1 MEVKAYQQKI
11 QKLEETIKELTEAK
25 DNKL

>member
-1 MEVKAYQQKI
+1 MEVKVYQQKI
-11 QKLEETIKELTEAK
+11 QKLEETVKELTEAK